1 MTDYK
6 ITSKNTNKSI
16 LLNTNEVVDFL
27 KYNDLKNYTLKKQKT
42 IRDIT
47 EDIIFYT
54 ASLIFM
60 SASLY
65 ALCFMFSTIDKL
77 TL

>member
-16 LLNTNEVVDFL
+16 LLNTDEVVNFL

-54 ASLIFM
+54 ASFLFM
-60 SASLY
+60 SVSLY